1 MTTEAEFTIDNPWR
15 GQGMPGFDH
24 KGVSVNVAAPLEL
37 LKLCPAA
44 KATPLVACPD
54 LAKAQGIARLDI
66 KDESQRMNL
75 GSFKALGA
83 AYAIAKQAS
92 AKRQSDKDDQNADWS
107 EVLSDEVYITSS
119 AGNHGL
125 SVAAGARLFGA
136 KAVIYLSKHVP
147 ADFAERLRG
156 YGAEVVIAG
165 DSYEDS
171 MDAALARAKAEGW
184 QIMSDTTWPECYTG
198 VDIMEG
204 YLVMAAEAFDALDQ
218 PPTHIFLQAGV
229 GGLAA
234 AVAALARDYYGDAP
248 HITVVE
254 PSEAPALQVAIKAG
268 KVISSGGD
276 VSIMGRLDCK
286 EASEVAL
293 AGLAAHADAF
303 MTISDAECKR
313 LIAEL
318 AAAGLAGSASGAA
331 GYAAL
336 KLAKAKGLY
345 GLNDQSRVL
354 LFLSEGAIDD

>member
-1 MTTEAEFTIDNPWR
+1 MTTTEAKFYIENPWR
-15 GQGMPGFDH
+15 GNGMPGFDPA
-24 KGVSVNVAAPLEL
+24 GVSVNVDAPLAL

-44 KATPLVACPD
+44 KVTPLVNCTH
-54 LAKAQGIARLDI
+54 LAKSLNIDRLYI

-92 AKRQSDKDDQNADWS
+92 ERQQDGNWSDALS
-107 EVLSDEVYITSS
+107 GEVFVTSS

-125 SVAAGARLFGA
+125 SVAAGAKLFGA
-136 KAVIYLSKHVP
+136 KAVIYLSRHVP
-147 ADFAERLRG
+147 DDFANRLRG

-165 DSYEDS
+165 NSYEES
-171 MDAALARAKAEGW
+171 MDAAIERAKVEGW

-204 YLVMAAEAFDALDQ
+204 YLVMAAEAFDALDE

-234 AVAALARDYYGDAP
+234 AVAALARDRYGDFP

-254 PSEAPALQVAIKAG
+254 PDEAPALQVAITSG
-268 KVISSGGD
+268 KVKSSGGD

-303 MTISDAECKR
+303 MTLSDADCNR
-313 LIAEL
+313 LIVDLKAQDI
-318 AAAGLAGSASGAA
+318 AGSPSGAA
-331 GYAAL
+331 GYAGL
-336 KLAKAKGLY
+336 KLAVDKGLF
-345 GLNDQSRVL
+345 GINDQSRVL

>member
-1 MTTEAEFTIDNPWR
+1 MTTEAEFYLANPWR
-15 GQGMPGFDH
+15 GSGMPGFDPA
-24 KGVSVNVAAPLEL
+24 GVSINVDAPLAL
-37 LKLCPAA
+37 LELCPAA
-44 KATPLVACPD
+44 KATPLVSCSH
-54 LAKAQGIARLDI
+54 LASSLNIAALHI

-83 AYAIAKQAS
+83 AYAIAKQAA
-92 AKRQSDKDDQNADWS
+92 AKRQGDNWSDALAG
-107 EVLSDEVYITSS
+107 EVFVTSS

-125 SVAAGARLFGA
+125 SVAAGAKLFGA
-136 KAVIYLSKHVP
+136 KAVIYLSVHVP
-147 ADFAERLRG
+147 EDFANRLRD

-165 DSYEDS
+165 NSYEES

-204 YLVMAAEAFDALDQ
+204 YLVMAAEAFDAMDQ
-218 PPTHIFLQAGV
+218 TPTHIFLQAGV

-234 AVAALARDYYGDAP
+234 AVAALARDRYGDVP

-254 PSEAPALQVAIKAG
+254 PDEAPALQAAIKAG
-268 KVISSGGD
+268 QIVGSGGD

-293 AGLAAHADAF
+293 AGLAAHADVF
-303 MTISDAECKR
+303 MTINDADCKR
-313 LIAEL
+313 LIADL
-318 AAAGLAGSASGAA
+318 AAEGLAASPSGGA

-336 KLAKAKGLY
+336 KLAVDHGLF

-354 LFLSEGAIDD
+354 LFMSEGAIDDSNE